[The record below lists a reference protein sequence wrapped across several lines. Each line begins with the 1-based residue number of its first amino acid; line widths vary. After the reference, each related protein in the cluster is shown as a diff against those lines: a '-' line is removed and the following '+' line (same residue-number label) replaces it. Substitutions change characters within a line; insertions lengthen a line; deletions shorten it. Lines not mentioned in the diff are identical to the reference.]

1 MKGVVQE
8 GGEDGC
14 AEGVVQARRPGR
26 RQGRLRRGRRPSA
39 MGRAAV
45 RAPFRET
52 TVLAAG
58 VRLRGDKRG
67 R

>member
-1 MKGVVQE
+1 
-8 GGEDGC
+8 
-14 AEGVVQARRPGR
+14 
-26 RQGRLRRGRRPSA
+26 

>member
-1 MKGVVQE
+1 
-8 GGEDGC
+8 
-14 AEGVVQARRPGR
+14 
-26 RQGRLRRGRRPSA
+26 

-67 R
+67 GIRGR